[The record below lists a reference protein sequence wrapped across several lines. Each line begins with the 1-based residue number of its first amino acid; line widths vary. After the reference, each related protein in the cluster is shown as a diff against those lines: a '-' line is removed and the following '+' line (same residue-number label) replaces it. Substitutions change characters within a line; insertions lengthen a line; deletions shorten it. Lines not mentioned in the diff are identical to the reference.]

1 MTDPALSTL
10 LRAAQSDCPAG
21 GRDCPDAD
29 TLAALAAGTLEPQR
43 RDAVLD
49 RVATCASCADALR
62 VALDAEA
69 FARDLARDAVA
80 QPTPLPR
87 ARPRRPPAVFALAAS
102 VLVMVGAGAL
112 LLRTPAPDAVR
123 GSEVA
128 ALEPIDGAELGA
140 APTRLAWACSAP
152 VATTVEVLDATGEVV
167 WRGPAAECALDLP
180 DAARARLG
188 AGDWMWL
195 VRARDGTLLA
205 GPWRFRID

>member
-1 MTDPALSTL
+1 MTDPALSAL
-10 LRAAQSDCPAG
+10 LRAAQADCPAG

-29 TLAALAAGTLEPQR
+29 TLAALAAGTLDPLR

-62 VALDAEA
+62 AAIDAEA
-69 FARDLARDAVA
+69 FARDLARAALA

-112 LLRTPAPDAVR
+112 LLRTPTPDAVR
-123 GSEVA
+123 GSVVA
-128 ALEPIDGAELGA
+128 ALEPADGARLGS
-140 APTRLAWACSAP
+140 APARLAWDCGVPLSA
-152 VATTVEVLDATGEVV
+152 TVEILDATGEIA
-167 WRGPAAECALDLP
+167 WRGTAMACALDLP
-180 DAARARLG
+180 DEARARIG

-195 VRARDGTLLA
+195 VRASDGTPLA